1 MEWRPLA
8 EKNAVTH
15 ALTHALKA
23 CEDTGERR
31 FFCTAEDITLLK
43 AASTEGIVDACNSM
57 RTMLSAQCYA
67 QCRTKGIVD
76 ACDSN
81 AKRCSLH
88 NALLLM
94 TLSSLVQ

>member
-1 MEWRPLA
+1 MERRPLT

-15 ALTHALKA
+15 ALTHALKAA

-43 AASTEGIVDACNSM
+43 AASTEGIVDAC
-57 RTMLSAQCYA
+57 
-67 QCRTKGIVD
+67 
-76 ACDSN
+76 DSN

-88 NALLLM
+88 NALLIM
-94 TLSSLVQ
+94 TH